1 VTAAPASE
9 IDELLALAV
18 DIALEAGTF
27 IRAARP
33 AGPVR
38 SETKSTATDAVTEFD
53 HASEALIVERL
64 RIERPDDGI
73 VAEEGTADL
82 GTTGVQWVIDP
93 IDGTTNFL
101 YDLPLYSVSIAA
113 QDDEGGLVGAVYA
126 PMTDEVFAAR
136 RGGGATVNGRPI
148 SCSDQRI
155 LAETLVATGFGYAAE
170 RRARQGAR
178 VGALLP
184 HVRDIRRLGSAAVD
198 LCYVAAGRFDAYY
211 EQYLNPWDLA
221 AGELI
226 AREAGCRTGGMLDG
240 PARPAGLLV
249 TTPALFDP
257 MRSLLAEVE
266 DIEAH

>member
-1 VTAAPASE
+1 VTGGHEHDVDA
-9 IDELLALAV
+9 LLALAV

-33 AGPVR
+33 AGAVR
-38 SETKSTATDAVTEFD
+38 AETKSTATDAVTEFD
-53 HASEALIVERL
+53 HASEALIVGRL
-64 RIERPDDGI
+64 RAERPDDGI
-73 VAEEGTADL
+73 VAEEGTSDP
-82 GTTGVQWVIDP
+82 GTTGMQWVIDP

-113 QDDEGGLVGAVYA
+113 VDDDGGLVGVVYA

-148 SCSDQRI
+148 TCTDQQI
-155 LAETLVATGFGYAAE
+155 LAETLVATGFGYQAE

-198 LCYVAAGRFDAYY
+198 LCYVAAGRFDAYH

-221 AGELI
+221 AGEVI
-226 AREAGCRTGGMLDG
+226 AREAGARIGQFDGADGEPPGVLVSAPGVFDELLD
-240 PARPAGLLV
+240 LLH
-249 TTPALFDP
+249 
-257 MRSLLAEVE
+257 RS
-266 DIEAH
+266 